1 MHEETSGFHPLQT
14 KNTCTQPDNAFRNTT
29 QIYFNCQRANLQR
42 GLNFHCKFGNYC
54 SCFVYTDVLG
64 SLDEDR

>member
-1 MHEETSGFHPLQT
+1 MLLAKQAAPQEKIVWMHEETSGFRPLQT

-42 GLNFHCKFGNYC
+42 GLNF
-54 SCFVYTDVLG
+54 
-64 SLDEDR
+64 SL